1 MSGEEKTSVR
11 PKAGEGDSGE
21 SNSPAAASSSPQT
34 ASSAAAQ
41 GASKPSESAASS
53 SGTFFGGRSKPKKV
67 PQVMQMEALE
77 CGAACLTMILAYY
90 GRWEP
95 LEKVR
100 ERCGVSRDGSKASNI
115 LRAARSYGLAAE
127 GAAGDANALREA
139 APFPCIIFW
148 NFNHFV
154 VLDGFKGK
162 YAYINDPA
170 RGEVKVPIE
179 EFEECFTGVVLLF
192 EKTEAFQEG
201 GKKPSTL
208 RYAKERLAGMG
219 AAIAFVMLTAALASL
234 AGIANTS
241 MSQVFIDRI
250 LSGANPEWLGPL
262 MICLLIMAAVTGVV
276 SILNAVYLVRIRGK
290 IAVVSSSRFMR
301 HLLHLP
307 VGFYSQ
313 RMVGDLQKR
322 QSSNETIAFTLV
334 GQLAPVIVNV
344 IMLILYLVVMLRYS
358 VLLTAVGVATV
369 AINALLARAVSK
381 RRVNISRSATA
392 NAGKK
397 YSTGVSGIEMIE
409 TIKAAGAENSFFER
423 WSGYQAL
430 MNRDAVRT
438 KRLNEY
444 LGSLPALVSSLAN
457 ITVLVLGIWLIVRG
471 EFTPG
476 MLLAFTGFLSSFMS
490 PVNQLVGLGQT
501 VQEMETQM
509 ERIEDVMGYE
519 ADVPE
524 GCESPEEIGELKEEF
539 GREKLRGQVDLEGV
553 SFGYSP
559 LDNPLIEGFD
569 LHVEPGQWVALVGPS
584 GCGKSTIAKLVSGLY
599 EPWEGSVSFDGMPI
613 AEVPR
618 PILRGSL
625 AVVDQDIVV
634 FDDTVSDNVKLW
646 DDSIEDFE
654 VILACRDAGVHEVIA
669 GRDGGYSSRV
679 LPGGRNFS
687 GGQLQRLE
695 IARVLARDPSIVILD
710 EATSA
715 LDAKTEANV
724 IRRIRDRGITCI
736 VVAHRLST
744 IRDCDEII
752 VLDAGKVVER
762 GTNDELLAADGAY
775 AELVRNG

>member
-1 MSGEEKTSVR
+1 M
-11 PKAGEGDSGE
+11 PKGIE
-21 SNSPAAASSSPQT
+21 
-34 ASSAAAQ
+34 
-41 GASKPSESAASS
+41 
-53 SGTFFGGRSKPKKV
+53 KV
-67 PQVMQMEALE
+67 PMIMQMEALE
-77 CGAACLTMILAYY
+77 CGAACLAMILAYY

-100 ERCGVSRDGSKASNI
+100 EKCGVSRDGSKASNI
-115 LRAARSYGLAAE
+115 LKAARSYGLSAS
-127 GAAGDANALREA
+127 GASGDAKALREGA
-139 APFPCIIFW
+139 VFPCIIFW

-154 VLDGFKGK
+154 VLDGFSGK
-162 YAYINDPA
+162 YAYLNDPA
-170 RGEVKVPIE
+170 RGEVKVTME
-179 EFEECFTGVVLLF
+179 EFEESFTGVVLLF
-192 EKTEAFQEG
+192 EKTDAFEQG

-208 RYAKERLAGMG
+208 RYAKERLHGMG
-219 AAIAFVMLTAALASL
+219 AAIVFVMLTAAITSL

-241 MSQVFIDRI
+241 MGQVFMDRI
-250 LSGANPEWLGPL
+250 LSGNNPDWLVPL
-262 MICLLIMAAVTGVV
+262 MVCMLILAAVTGVV

-313 RMVGDLQKR
+313 RMVGDLQQR
-322 QSSNETIAFTLV
+322 QSSNETIAFALI
-334 GQLAPVIVNV
+334 GQIAPVIVNV
-344 IMLILYLVVMLRYS
+344 VMLVLYLIVMLRYS
-358 VLLTAVGVATV
+358 LLLTAVGVTTV
-369 AINALLARAVSK
+369 IINALVSYYISK
-381 RRVNISRSATA
+381 KRVNISRSATA

-397 YSTGVSGIEMIE
+397 YAASVSGIEMIE
-409 TIKAAGAENSFFER
+409 TIKAAGAENSYFER
-423 WSGYQAL
+423 WAGYQAA
-430 MNRDAVRT
+430 MNKDTVRT

-444 LGSLPALVSSLAN
+444 LGALPGALSSLAN
-457 ITVLVLGIWLIVRG
+457 IIVLVLGILLIVQG

-490 PVNQLVGLGQT
+490 PVGQLTGLGQSI
-501 VQEMETQM
+501 QEMETQM
-509 ERIEDVMGYE
+509 ERIEDVMNY
-519 ADVPE
+519 ASDVPE
-524 GCESPEEIGELKEEF
+524 ALDDPERVAEEEKDF
-539 GREKLRGQVDLEGV
+539 GREKLRGQVDLQGV

-559 LDNPLIEGFD
+559 LEPPLIAGFD

-584 GCGKSTIAKLVSGLY
+584 GCGKSTISKLVSGLY
-599 EPWEGSVSFDGMPI
+599 EPWTGQVSFDGIPI
-613 AEVPR
+613 REVPR

-654 VILACRDAGVHEVIA
+654 VILACRDAGIHDTIA
-669 GRDGGYSSRV
+669 RREGGYSSRV

-695 IARVLARDPSIVILD
+695 IARVLAKDPSIIILD

-715 LDAKTEANV
+715 LDAKTEADV
-724 IRRIRDRGITCI
+724 INRIRLRGSTCI

-752 VLDAGKVVER
+752 VLDSGKVIER
-762 GTNDELLAADGAY
+762 GTHSQLLAADGAY

>member
-1 MSGEEKTSVR
+1 MTKGVV
-11 PKAGEGDSGE
+11 
-21 SNSPAAASSSPQT
+21 
-34 ASSAAAQ
+34 
-41 GASKPSESAASS
+41 
-53 SGTFFGGRSKPKKV
+53 KV

-77 CGAACLTMILAYY
+77 CGAACLAMILAYY

-100 ERCGVSRDGSKASNI
+100 EQCGVSRDGSKASNI
-115 LRAARSYGLAAE
+115 LKAARSYGLQAE
-127 GAAGDANALREA
+127 GAAGDTAALRDA
-139 APFPCIIFW
+139 GGFPCIIFW

-154 VLDGFKGK
+154 VLDGFRGK
-162 YAYINDPA
+162 YAYLNDPA

-179 EFEECFTGVVLLF
+179 EFEESFTGVVLLF
-192 EKTEAFQEG
+192 EKTDAFEEG
-201 GKKPSTL
+201 GSKPSTL
-208 RYAKERLAGMG
+208 RYAKERLAGLG
-219 AAIAFVMLTAALASL
+219 PAIAFVMIPAAITSL

-241 MSQVFIDRI
+241 MSQVFMDRI
-250 LSGANPEWLGPL
+250 LTGENPDWLGPL
-262 MICLLIMAAVTGVV
+262 MVCLLIMAAVTGVV
-276 SILNAVYLVRIRGK
+276 SILNALYLVRIRGK

-313 RMVGDLQKR
+313 RMVGDLQQR
-322 QSSNETIAFTLV
+322 QSSNETIAFALI
-334 GQLAPVIVNV
+334 GQIAPVIVNV
-344 IMLILYLVVMLRYS
+344 IMLVLYLVVMLRYS

-369 AINALLARAVSK
+369 AINVLLARAVSK

-397 YSTGVSGIEMIE
+397 YSAGVSGIEMIE
-409 TIKAAGAENSFFER
+409 TIKAAGAENAFFER
-423 WSGYQAL
+423 WAGYQAL
-430 MNRDAVRT
+430 MNRDAVRA

-444 LGSLPALVSSLAN
+444 LGSLPAAVSSLAN
-457 ITVLVLGIWLIVRG
+457 IVVLVLGIWLIVQG

-490 PVNQLVGLGQT
+490 PVNQLVGLGQA

-509 ERIEDVMGYE
+509 ERIEDVMNYA
-519 ADVPE
+519 ADSPE
-524 GCESPEEIGELKEEF
+524 GCEDPAEVAGLKDEF
-539 GREKLRGQVDLEGV
+539 GREKLLGRVDLDGV
-553 SFGYSP
+553 TFGYSP
-559 LDNPLIEGFD
+559 LERPLIEGFD

-599 EPWEGSVSFDGMPI
+599 EPWEGSVSFDGIPI

-625 AVVDQDIVV
+625 SVVDQDIVV

-654 VILACRDAGVHEVIA
+654 VILACRDAGIHDVVA
-669 GRDGGYSSRV
+669 GREGGYASRV

-715 LDAKTEANV
+715 LDAKTEATV
-724 IRRIRDRGITCI
+724 IERIRDRGITCI

-752 VLDAGKVVER
+752 VLDAGHVVER
-762 GTNDELLAADGAY
+762 GTHSELLAADGTY

>member
-1 MSGEEKTSVR
+1 MTRGV
-11 PKAGEGDSGE
+11 A
-21 SNSPAAASSSPQT
+21 
-34 ASSAAAQ
+34 
-41 GASKPSESAASS
+41 
-53 SGTFFGGRSKPKKV
+53 KV

-77 CGAACLTMILAYY
+77 CGAACLAMILAYY

-100 ERCGVSRDGSKASNI
+100 EQCGVSRDGSKAVNI
-115 LRAARSYGLAAE
+115 LRAARSYGLNAE
-127 GAAGDANALREA
+127 GASGDAA
-139 APFPCIIFW
+139 AVRDAGSFPCIIFW

-162 YAYINDPA
+162 YAYLNDPA
-170 RGEVKVPIE
+170 RGEVRVPIE
-179 EFEECFTGVVLLF
+179 EFEESFTGVVLLF
-192 EKTEAFQEG
+192 EKTDAFQEG

-219 AAIAFVMLTAALASL
+219 AAIAFVMVTAAIASL
-234 AGIANTS
+234 AGIVNTS
-241 MSQVFIDRI
+241 ISQVFMDRI
-250 LSGANPEWLGPL
+250 LTGDNPEWLGPL
-262 MICLLIMAAVTGVV
+262 LTCMLIIAVVVGIV
-276 SILNAVYLVRIRGK
+276 SILNALYLVRIRGK

-307 VGFYSQ
+307 VKFYSQ
-313 RMVGDLQKR
+313 RMVGDLQQR
-322 QSSNETIAFTLV
+322 QSSNESIAFALI

-344 IMLILYLVVMLRYS
+344 IMLLLYLAVMLRYS
-358 VLLTAVGVATV
+358 LLLTAVGVASV
-369 AINALLARAVSK
+369 AINVLLARAVSK
-381 RRVNISRSATA
+381 KRVNISRSSSA

-423 WSGYQAL
+423 WAGYQAL
-430 MNRDAVRT
+430 LNRDAVRT
-438 KRLNEY
+438 TRLNEY
-444 LGSLPALVSSLAN
+444 LGSLPGMVSSITN

-476 MLLAFTGFLSSFMS
+476 MLLAFTGFLSAFMS
-490 PVNQLVGLGQT
+490 PVNQLVGLGQS

-509 ERIEDVMGYE
+509 ERIEDVMGYP
-519 ADVPE
+519 AD
-524 GCESPEEIGELKEEF
+524 SPEACEDPAEVKRLEEEYGF
-539 GREKLRGQVDLEGV
+539 EKLSGQVDLDKV
-553 SFGYSP
+553 TFGYSP
-559 LDNPLIEGFD
+559 LEPPLIQGFD

-599 EPWEGSVSFDGMPI
+599 EPWAGSVSFDGMPI

-625 AVVDQDIVV
+625 SVVDQDIVV

-654 VILACRDAGVHEVIA
+654 VILACRDAGIHDTIA
-669 GRDGGYSSRV
+669 GREGGYDSRV

-715 LDAKTEANV
+715 LDAKTEVDV
-724 IRRIRDRGITCI
+724 IARIRERGITCI

-752 VLDAGKVVER
+752 VLDQGRVIER
-762 GTNDELLAADGAY
+762 GTHSELVAANGAY

>member
-1 MSGEEKTSVR
+1 MTKGVV
-11 PKAGEGDSGE
+11 
-21 SNSPAAASSSPQT
+21 
-34 ASSAAAQ
+34 
-41 GASKPSESAASS
+41 
-53 SGTFFGGRSKPKKV
+53 KV

-77 CGAACLTMILAYY
+77 CGAACLAMILAYY

-100 ERCGVSRDGSKASNI
+100 EQCGVSRDGSKASNI
-115 LRAARSYGLAAE
+115 LKAARSYGLQAE
-127 GAAGDANALREA
+127 GAAGDTAALRDA
-139 APFPCIIFW
+139 GGFPCIIFW

-154 VLDGFKGK
+154 VLDGFRGK
-162 YAYINDPA
+162 YAYLNDPA

-179 EFEECFTGVVLLF
+179 EFEESFTGVVLLF
-192 EKTEAFQEG
+192 EKTDAFEEG
-201 GKKPSTL
+201 GSKPSTL
-208 RYAKERLAGMG
+208 RYAKERLAGLG
-219 AAIAFVMLTAALASL
+219 AAIAFVMITAAITSL

-241 MSQVFIDRI
+241 MSQVFMDRI
-250 LSGANPEWLGPL
+250 LTGENPDWLGPL
-262 MICLLIMAAVTGVV
+262 MVCLLIMAAVTGVV
-276 SILNAVYLVRIRGK
+276 SILNALYLVRIRGK

-313 RMVGDLQKR
+313 RMVGDLQQR
-322 QSSNETIAFTLV
+322 QSSNETIAFALI
-334 GQLAPVIVNV
+334 GQIAPVIVNV
-344 IMLILYLVVMLRYS
+344 IMLVLYLVVMLRYS

-369 AINALLARAVSK
+369 AINVLLARAVSK

-397 YSTGVSGIEMIE
+397 YSAGVSGIEMIE
-409 TIKAAGAENSFFER
+409 TIKAAGAENAFFER
-423 WSGYQAL
+423 WAGYQAL
-430 MNRDAVRT
+430 MNRDAVRA

-444 LGSLPALVSSLAN
+444 LGSLPAAVSSLAN
-457 ITVLVLGIWLIVRG
+457 IVVLVLGIWLIVQG

-490 PVNQLVGLGQT
+490 PVNQLVGLGQA

-509 ERIEDVMGYE
+509 ERIEDVMNYA
-519 ADVPE
+519 ADSPE
-524 GCESPEEIGELKEEF
+524 GCEDPAEVAGLKDEF
-539 GREKLRGQVDLEGV
+539 GREKLLGRVDLDGV
-553 SFGYSP
+553 TFGYSP
-559 LDNPLIEGFD
+559 LERPLIEGFD

-599 EPWEGSVSFDGMPI
+599 EPWEGSVSFDGIPI

-625 AVVDQDIVV
+625 SVVDQDIVV

-654 VILACRDAGVHEVIA
+654 VILACRDAGIHDVVA
-669 GRDGGYSSRV
+669 GREGGYASRV

-715 LDAKTEANV
+715 LDAKTEATV
-724 IRRIRDRGITCI
+724 IERIRDRGITCI

-752 VLDAGKVVER
+752 VLDAGHVVER
-762 GTNDELLAADGAY
+762 GTHSELLAADGTY